1 MRPGLAAPGNLPPR
15 RHPGLARWES
25 SVPGCLLAGLQP
37 QGQLF
42 HLRSPMEGVTSFSP
56 LDVADALPD
65 PDLLPPL
72 PPPPPVDLP
81 LLTKSP
87 LRDGGT
93 THFRLGAVAPA
104 PPPPPSQH
112 RPWWR
117 GLHCSLGPVISS
129 PQRRSCRPLP
139 KSLSASLRERPPQV

>member
-1 MRPGLAAPGNLPPR
+1 MRPSLATPGNLLPPQ

-25 SVPGCLLAGLQP
+25 SVPGCLLAGLPP

-56 LDVADALPD
+56 LDINDALPD

-87 LRDGGT
+87 LRDGGI
-93 THFRLGAVAPA
+93 THFRLRAVAPA
-104 PPPPPSQH
+104 PSPIPATGTADAWYLMELHGSKEG
-112 RPWWR
+112 
-117 GLHCSLGPVISS
+117 GLGGGGFQDFKLGG
-129 PQRRSCRPLP
+129 C
-139 KSLSASLRERPPQV
+139 

>member
-1 MRPGLAAPGNLPPR
+1 MRPSLATPGNLLPPQ

-129 PQRRSCRPLP
+129 PQRRSCCPPLQRACRLP
-139 KSLSASLRERPPQV
+139 